1 MLAFALE
8 SKGDLEG
15 ERRVRSAL
23 AAEFPDDPRIQTDYG
38 RVLERSGEE
47 PGALRAYRRA
57 RALSA
62 GRPAPDLDAAIERM
76 KGRTAPEVGAP
87 LTVIRGGRTTGAEG
101 HLYSHWL
108 SRRLL
113 LQAGARRRRLSILAE
128 GSPSTRRPAAWQ
140 SLWLVGAD
148 AVLWRPGAAI
158 RGEMLDEAMV
168 APTTLASAMTLA
180 YRHYGLSTQTTPD
193 FDALIGLA
201 PRGSVNEGSV
211 ATTLASPQGRLGL
224 ELRAG
229 LAHDSARRA
238 RAWRAGG
245 ALIWAPTPATRWSLG
260 YEGATEVISGLIGRR
275 RTGWFSVHVDL

>member
-1 MLAFALE
+1 
-8 SKGDLEG
+8 
-15 ERRVRSAL
+15 
-23 AAEFPDDPRIQTDYG
+23 
-38 RVLERSGEE
+38 
-47 PGALRAYRRA
+47 
-57 RALSA
+57 
-62 GRPAPDLDAAIERM
+62 
-76 KGRTAPEVGAP
+76 
-87 LTVIRGGRTTGAEG
+87 
-101 HLYSHWL
+101 
-108 SRRLL
+108 
-113 LQAGARRRRLSILAE
+113 
-128 GSPSTRRPAAWQ
+128 
-140 SLWLVGAD
+140 
-148 AVLWRPGAAI
+148 
-158 RGEMLDEAMV
+158 MV

-260 YEGATEVISGLIGRR
+260 YEGATEVTSGLIGRR